1 MGKINIIE
9 KKIDELTPYANNPR
23 NNTGAVDAVAASL
36 QEFGWKQPVVI
47 DKAGVIIAG
56 HTRIKAAE
64 KLGLETAPCIIADDL
79 TEEQVRA
86 YRLADNKTAELADW
100 NFQLLD
106 EELAGINEIDMAA
119 FGFDLT
125 EPEDP
130 EDIEED
136 DFNPDDTPPERVKA
150 GELWALGDHRL
161 MCGDSTSE
169 EDLDRLCGGERPIFV
184 FTDPPYGVSIGTKN
198 DTLNVVKGTNYNQ
211 VRTDIKNDTLSPK
224 ELEKL
229 LIAAFENLVRVCDES
244 CAYYISGPQGGELGL
259 AMQLAFQKAGIP
271 PRHILIWVKNVQCF
285 TLGRLD
291 YEYRH
296 EPIYYTWTKKHNWYG
311 GSQNTIIDDTK
322 RLEDMNK
329 AELKEL
335 VHALRDGGE
344 TSVIYCDKPLHA
356 SLHPTMKPVKLVAR
370 FLINS
375 SKEGDLVADIFGG
388 SGTTIIAAEQLKRRC
403 IMMELDPHYCDVII
417 KRWEDYTGKKA
428 ERIKE

>member
-1 MGKINIIE
+1 MEVIE
-9 KKIDELTPYANNPR
+9 KRLDELTPYENNPR
-23 NNTGAVDAVAASL
+23 VNEGAVEAVAESL
-36 QEFGWKQPVVI
+36 KKFGWKQPLVV
-47 DKAGVIIAG
+47 DRSGVIIVG
-56 HTRIKAAE
+56 HTRLKAAE
-64 KLGLETAPCIIADDL
+64 RLGWETAPVVIAEDL
-79 TEEQVRA
+79 TEEEARA

-136 DFNPDDTPPERVKA
+136 DFNPDDTPPERVKP

-161 MCGDSTSE
+161 MCGDSTNE

-229 LIAAFENLVRVCDES
+229 LIAAFKNLVRVCDDS

>member
-1 MGKINIIE
+1 MEIIE
-9 KKIDELTPYANNPR
+9 KRLDELTPYENNPR
-23 NNTGAVDAVAASL
+23 VNEGAVEAVAESL
-36 QEFGWKQPVVI
+36 KKFGWKQPLVV
-47 DKAGVIIAG
+47 DRSGVIIVG
-56 HTRIKAAE
+56 HTRLKAAE
-64 KLGLETAPCIIADDL
+64 RLGWETAPVVIAEDL
-79 TEEQVRA
+79 TEEEARA

-136 DFNPDDTPPERVKA
+136 DFDPDDTPPERVKA

-169 EDLDRLCGGERPIFV
+169 EDLDRLCGGAQPVMV

-229 LIAAFENLVRVCDES
+229 LITAFKNLVRVCDES

>member
-1 MGKINIIE
+1 MEIIE
-9 KKIDELTPYANNPR
+9 KRLDELTPYENNPR
-23 NNTGAVDAVAASL
+23 VNEGAVEAVAESL
-36 QEFGWKQPVVI
+36 KKFGWKQPLVV
-47 DKAGVIIAG
+47 DRSGVIIVG
-56 HTRIKAAE
+56 HTRLKAAE
-64 KLGLETAPCIIADDL
+64 RLGWETAPVVIAEDL
-79 TEEQVRA
+79 TEEEARA

-136 DFNPDDTPPERVKA
+136 DFDPDDTPPERVKA

-169 EDLDRLCGGERPIFV
+169 EDLDRLCGGAQPVMV

-229 LIAAFENLVRVCDES
+229 LIAAFKNLVRVCDES

>member
-1 MGKINIIE
+1 MEVIE
-9 KKIDELTPYANNPR
+9 KRLDELTPYENNPR
-23 NNTGAVDAVAASL
+23 VNEGAVEAVAESL
-36 QEFGWKQPVVI
+36 KKFGWKQPLVV
-47 DKAGVIIAG
+47 DRSGVIIVG
-56 HTRIKAAE
+56 HTRLKAAE
-64 KLGLETAPCIIADDL
+64 RLGWETAPVVIAEDL
-79 TEEQVRA
+79 TEEEARA

-229 LIAAFENLVRVCDES
+229 LIAAFKNLVRVCDDS

>member
-1 MGKINIIE
+1 MEVIE
-9 KKIDELTPYANNPR
+9 KRLDELTPYENNPR
-23 NNTGAVDAVAASL
+23 VNDGAVEAVAESL
-36 QEFGWKQPVVI
+36 KKFGWKQPLVV
-47 DKAGVIIAG
+47 DRSGVIIVG
-56 HTRIKAAE
+56 HTRLKAAE
-64 KLGLETAPCIIADDL
+64 RLGWETAPVVIAEDL
-79 TEEQVRA
+79 TEEEARA

-125 EPEDP
+125 EPENP

-136 DFNPDDTPPERVKA
+136 DFDPDDTPPERVKP

-169 EDLDRLCGGERPIFV
+169 EDLDRLCGGAQPVMV

-229 LIAAFENLVRVCDES
+229 LIAAFKNLVRVCDES

>member
-1 MGKINIIE
+1 MEVIE
-9 KKIDELTPYANNPR
+9 KRLDELTPYENNPR
-23 NNTGAVDAVAASL
+23 VNEGAVEAVAESL
-36 QEFGWKQPVVI
+36 KKFGWKQPLVV
-47 DKAGVIIAG
+47 DRSGVIIVG
-56 HTRIKAAE
+56 HTRLKAAE
-64 KLGLETAPCIIADDL
+64 RLGWETAPVVIAEDL
-79 TEEQVRA
+79 TEEEARA

-136 DFNPDDTPPERVKA
+136 DFDPDDTPPERVKP

-169 EDLDRLCGGERPIFV
+169 EDMDRLCGGERPIFV
-184 FTDPPYGVSIGTKN
+184 FTDPPYGVAIGDKN
-198 DTLNVVKGTNYNQ
+198 KFLAQGQKTGSVTENIIG
-211 VRTDIKNDTLSPK
+211 DTLSPE
-224 ELEKL
+224 ELRVMLTK
-229 LIAAFENLVRVCDES
+229 AFANLKRKSDPACSFYVS
-244 CAYYISGPQGGELGL
+244 SPQGGELGL
-259 AMQLAFQKAGIP
+259 AMLQMMRDAGLPVRHQLV
-271 PRHILIWVKNVQCF
+271 WVKNAPTF
-285 TLGRLD
+285 SMGRLD
-291 YEYRH
+291 YDYKH
-296 EPIYYTWTKKHNWYG
+296 EPIFYTWADKHIFYG
-311 GSQNTIIDDTK
+311 GFGNTVIDDTIP
-322 RLEDMNK
+322 LEKMNK
-329 AELKEL
+329 AELKDL
-335 VHALRDGGE
+335 VRAMQADRE
-344 TSVIYCDKPLHA
+344 ESVIYCDKPLRA
-356 SLHPTMKPVKLVAR
+356 ALHPTMKPVKLVAR
-370 FLINS
+370 FMINS

>member
-1 MGKINIIE
+1 M
-9 KKIDELTPYANNPR
+9 
-23 NNTGAVDAVAASL
+23 
-36 QEFGWKQPVVI
+36 
-47 DKAGVIIAG
+47 
-56 HTRIKAAE
+56 
-64 KLGLETAPCIIADDL
+64 
-79 TEEQVRA
+79 
-86 YRLADNKTAELADW
+86 
-100 NFQLLD
+100 
-106 EELAGINEIDMAA
+106 
-119 FGFDLT
+119 
-125 EPEDP
+125 
-130 EDIEED
+130 
-136 DFNPDDTPPERVKA
+136 
-150 GELWALGDHRL
+150 

-169 EDLDRLCGGERPIFV
+169 EDLDRLCGGAQPVMV

-229 LIAAFENLVRVCDES
+229 LIAAFKNLVRVCDES

>member
-1 MGKINIIE
+1 MEVIE
-9 KKIDELTPYANNPR
+9 KRLDELTPYENNPR
-23 NNTGAVDAVAASL
+23 VNEGAVEAVAESL
-36 QEFGWKQPVVI
+36 KKFGWKQPLVV
-47 DKAGVIIAG
+47 DRSGVIIVG
-56 HTRIKAAE
+56 HTRLKAAE
-64 KLGLETAPCIIADDL
+64 RLGWETAPVVIAEDL
-79 TEEQVRA
+79 TEEEARA

-136 DFNPDDTPPERVKA
+136 DFDPDDTPPERVKP

-229 LIAAFENLVRVCDES
+229 LIAAFKNLVRVCDES

-375 SKEGDLVADIFGG
+375 SKEGDTVADIFGG

-428 ERIKE
+428 EQIKE

>member
-1 MGKINIIE
+1 MEVIE
-9 KKIDELTPYANNPR
+9 KRLDELTPYENNPR
-23 NNTGAVDAVAASL
+23 VNEGAVEAVAESL
-36 QEFGWKQPVVI
+36 KKFGWKQPLVV
-47 DKAGVIIAG
+47 DRSGVIIVG
-56 HTRIKAAE
+56 HTRLKAAE
-64 KLGLETAPCIIADDL
+64 RLGWETAPVVIAEDL
-79 TEEQVRA
+79 TEEEARA

-136 DFNPDDTPPERVKA
+136 DFDPDDTPPERVKP

-229 LIAAFENLVRVCDES
+229 LIAAFKNLVRVCDES